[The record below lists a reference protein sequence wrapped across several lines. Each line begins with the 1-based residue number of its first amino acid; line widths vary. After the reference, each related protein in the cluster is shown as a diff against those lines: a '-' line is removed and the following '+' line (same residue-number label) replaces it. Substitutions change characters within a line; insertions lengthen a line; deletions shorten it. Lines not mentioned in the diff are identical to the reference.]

1 MSRETILDEAIAKA
15 KENEDWQLVEW
26 LRMARC
32 GESAARWY
40 SEKLRELEDENAKLR
55 DEIDQWHRLTAGIEL
70 PEYPITE
77 FQPKD
82 LERENAKLRELVQFA
97 NKVVGGLCEIVEN
110 SPGCFMCQLNQDD
123 DRMCGASELYDR
135 MHELGVDA

>member
-1 MSRETILDEAIAKA
+1 MSTKHYPFYGGSFDRIIFDG
-15 KENEDWQLVEW
+15 DGSVWVP
-26 LRMARC
+26 
-32 GESAARWY
+32 ES
-40 SEKLRELEDENAKLR
+40 ENAKLR

-82 LERENAKLRELVQFA
+82 LERENTKLRELVQFA

-135 MHELGVDA
+135 MRELGVDA